1 VLNNDYELT
10 CEDIQ
15 DLSSRNA
22 LYDVAIGERLKDRIC
37 FEIFPHFARGF
48 ILYAQRT
55 GQLPACL
62 SALPAGERDC
72 LLEPFFSGTLT
83 FLYRLLFLFYAE
95 SRDLLP
101 VREVRGYY
109 QKSLE
114 KLKRELAATA
124 GPIED
129 QAPANIKAA
138 YNELSTTLYDRL
150 QDLFYAL
157 YSGDPHLNLPV
168 YKGGLFVSEPDQGGL
183 SPEAAVARFLSACK
197 IPDRQLAFGLDRL
210 ARDVDEK
217 RQELAFID
225 YKSLGVRQLGSIYEG
240 LLEFKLRI
248 APVEMAVVK
257 GKKTEEVIPYT
268 EALQKKLTILKEGR
282 GKDAR
287 DKTLPEG
294 TIYLENDRRERKA
307 TGSYYTPGYIVKYIV
322 EHTVGPVLHEKLEAL
337 RPVFREA
344 GETLQAE
351 QAKVRVLRRD
361 DIHPEQETY
370 KKFREKLNEA
380 FFDLK
385 VLDPAMGSGHFLVE
399 AVDYITDQMASFLA
413 SFKWNPVIYEL
424 AQTRR
429 DIQAEMEQQDV
440 SIDVSKL
447 TDLNLLKRR
456 VLKSCIYGVDLNPMA
471 VELAK
476 VSLWLDCFTPGAP
489 LSFLDHHL
497 KCGNS
502 LIGSS
507 VQEAR
512 DALGQDL
519 LGNKFTY
526 LLDATRLMRKAG
538 ELSGVSAQEVIASR
552 KAYQGAYDALAPFKR
567 LLDVYTSAYLG
578 NTGAK
583 RTTRLYAGA
592 IVANDYTQANP
603 DDRKVIETALSLA
616 RARRFFHW
624 ELEFPEVFFNKTKR
638 KDNGGFDAVV
648 GNPPYISAP
657 AMVANMPLDRKALE
671 AQYTLL
677 TMKWDLYCA
686 FIEQS
691 CRKLSSGGIMGLIVP
706 SQVLYQDYAKLL
718 RKNLVDTYRIDFV
731 VDHSHVRVF
740 QEATVMTC
748 ILIVSKQLTPPG
760 HLINVIKITEE
771 STREDNPLV
780 LSKHLPIAQ
789 SLLQKNQD
797 TTFRFDTSPGAT
809 NDLGAKIVSNAHFL
823 GDICYGSVGVVPH
836 SEKEGKPK
844 EHYIFSSMHDAKCK
858 PYIEGKEVD
867 RYTLNWRG
875 RFLQYDYHTVRRPSL
890 PELLDTPKIMLKIVA
905 GKSGL
910 NATVDYSGFYG
921 DHSFVMFTQ
930 KYRLEKVSTRT
941 LLLDRHE
948 IELSRNYLLEFL
960 LAILNS
966 TLMEWFFKK
975 NFNSDLN
982 IGPDDAKK
990 FPIRRINFTL
1000 SSDQR
1005 VYYLAKAKNLYAY
1018 CLDKNEQN
1026 CLLAFVAHHLSQ
1038 EPEESDVVHDLLA
1051 FLAEEMIRLNKEK
1064 WAAQEEFLDW
1074 LVRSLSM
1081 SSDKDGRKGI
1091 DVLTGKSKLA
1101 NYPGDYQK
1109 GEPPLATGELLEIL
1123 CKNKTR
1129 LGISLSNTTVLDRI
1143 RKEYEESLQ
1152 RVLPIK
1158 ERLQKTD
1165 ALIDAV
1171 VYRLYGLT
1179 EEEIRVVEGK

>member
-1 VLNNDYELT
+1 
-10 CEDIQ
+10 
-15 DLSSRNA
+15 
-22 LYDVAIGERLKDRIC
+22 
-37 FEIFPHFARGF
+37 
-48 ILYAQRT
+48 
-55 GQLPACL
+55 
-62 SALPAGERDC
+62 
-72 LLEPFFSGTLT
+72 
-83 FLYRLLFLFYAE
+83 
-95 SRDLLP
+95 
-101 VREVRGYY
+101 
-109 QKSLE
+109 
-114 KLKRELAATA
+114 
-124 GPIED
+124 
-129 QAPANIKAA
+129 
-138 YNELSTTLYDRL
+138 
-150 QDLFYAL
+150 
-157 YSGDPHLNLPV
+157 
-168 YKGGLFVSEPDQGGL
+168 
-183 SPEAAVARFLSACK
+183 
-197 IPDRQLAFGLDRL
+197 
-210 ARDVDEK
+210 
-217 RQELAFID
+217 
-225 YKSLGVRQLGSIYEG
+225 
-240 LLEFKLRI
+240 
-248 APVEMAVVK
+248 
-257 GKKTEEVIPYT
+257 
-268 EALQKKLTILKEGR
+268 
-282 GKDAR
+282 
-287 DKTLPEG
+287 
-294 TIYLENDRRERKA
+294 
-307 TGSYYTPGYIVKYIV
+307 
-322 EHTVGPVLHEKLEAL
+322 
-337 RPVFREA
+337 
-344 GETLQAE
+344 
-351 QAKVRVLRRD
+351 
-361 DIHPEQETY
+361 
-370 KKFREKLNEA
+370 
-380 FFDLK
+380 
-385 VLDPAMGSGHFLVE
+385 
-399 AVDYITDQMASFLA
+399 
-413 SFKWNPVIYEL
+413 
-424 AQTRR
+424 
-429 DIQAEMEQQDV
+429 
-440 SIDVSKL
+440 
-447 TDLNLLKRR
+447 
-456 VLKSCIYGVDLNPMA
+456 
-471 VELAK
+471 
-476 VSLWLDCFTPGAP
+476 
-489 LSFLDHHL
+489 
-497 KCGNS
+497 
-502 LIGSS
+502 
-507 VQEAR
+507 
-512 DALGQDL
+512 
-519 LGNKFTY
+519 
-526 LLDATRLMRKAG
+526 MRKAR
-538 ELSGVSAQEVIASR
+538 ELSGVSTQEVSASR
-552 KAYQGAYDALAPFKR
+552 KAYQGACDALAPFKR
-567 LLDVYTSAYLG
+567 LLDVYTSAYFG

-583 RTTRLYAGA
+583 HTTRLYAGA
-592 IVANDYTQANP
+592 IVANDYTQVNP

-616 RARRFFHW
+616 RAKRFFHW
-624 ELEFPEVFFNKTKR
+624 ELEFPEVFFNETKR
-638 KDNGGFDAVV
+638 KNNGGFDAVV

-657 AMVANMPLDRKALE
+657 AMVANMPVDRKALE

-748 ILIVSKQLTPPG
+748 ILIVSKQLMPPG

-797 TTFRFDTSPGAT
+797 TTFRFDTSPGVT
-809 NDLGAKIVSNAHFL
+809 NDLGAKIVSNTHFL

-910 NATVDYSGFYG
+910 NATVDNSGFYG

-948 IELSRNYLLEFL
+948 IELSRNYLLQFL

-1005 VYYLAKAKNLYAY
+1005 VYYLAKAKNLHAY

-1026 CLLAFVAHHLSQ
+1026 CLLGFVTHHLSQ
-1038 EPEESDVVHDLLA
+1038 EVEESDVVHDLLA

-1064 WAAQEEFLDW
+1064 RTLQREFLAW
-1074 LVRSLSM
+1074 LVTFLNILPA
-1081 SSDKDGRKGI
+1081 KEGHTGI
-1091 DVLTGKSKLA
+1091 DALTGKAKLA
-1101 NYPGDYQK
+1101 DYPGDYQK

-1129 LGISLSNTTVLDRI
+1129 LGISLSNTTVLERI
-1143 RKEYEESLQ
+1143 RKKYEESLQ
-1152 RVLPIK
+1152 RVLSIK
-1158 ERLQKTD
+1158 ECLQKTD

-1179 EEEIRVVEGK
+1179 KEEIRVVVGNSV